1 MVVRQL
7 RQPRRGEV
15 LALLTSVPDLPGKV
29 FVTGADGFIGRHL
42 CERLE
47 RRGFTVTRAVR
58 ALPEGAVDKPRVA
71 TGALEAC
78 DRLSDLLAGHD
89 AIVHLAGRAHVLRET
104 STDPSEAFEW
114 ANVDATVRLAQAAI
128 AARVR
133 RFVFISSIGVLG
145 NRADRP
151 FTERD
156 VPAPAEPYAQSKL
169 RAERVLAEIARPTS
183 MQVVVLR
190 PTLVY
195 GPNCPGN
202 MARLVRFVARGIPL
216 PLAGFTN
223 KRSLIGVDNLA
234 SLIEASLTH
243 PAAAGETFLAADGE
257 DVSLPELIRY
267 LAAGLEVQARLFPFP
282 IDLVTL
288 AARMLGHGATFD
300 KLTAS
305 LRVDVTKA
313 RTLLGWS
320 PEVSVADGLRATGRS
335 FARRKLS

>member
-1 MVVRQL
+1 M
-7 RQPRRGEV
+7 
-15 LALLTSVPDLPGKV
+15 PDLPGKV
-29 FVTGADGFIGRHL
+29 FVTGANGFIGRHL

-47 RRGFTVTRAVR
+47 RRGLSVTRAVR
-58 ALPEGAVDKPRVA
+58 TRPDRAVDTPHVA
-71 TGALEAC
+71 TGELEAC
-78 DRLSDLLAGHD
+78 DRLHDMVTGHD
-89 AIVHLAGRAHVLRET
+89 AIIHLAGRAHVLRET
-104 STDPSEAFEW
+104 STDPRAAFER
-114 ANVDATVRLAQAAI
+114 ANVDAPARLAQAAI

-145 NRADRP
+145 NRSDRP
-151 FTERD
+151 LTESD
-156 VPAPAEPYAQSKL
+156 APAPAEPYAESKL
-169 RAERVLAEIARPTS
+169 RAEHVLAEIARPTS
-183 MQVVVLR
+183 MQVVILR

-202 MARLVRFVARGIPL
+202 MARLARLVARGTPL
-216 PLAGFTN
+216 PLATLTA

-243 PAAAGETFLAADGE
+243 PAAAGETFLAADGD

-282 IDLVTL
+282 VDVVSL

-320 PEVSVADGLRATGRS
+320 PEVAVADGLRATGRS
-335 FARRKLS
+335 FALRKLS

>member
-1 MVVRQL
+1 M
-7 RQPRRGEV
+7 
-15 LALLTSVPDLPGKV
+15 PDLRSRV

-58 ALPEGAVDKPRVA
+58 TQPEGAADKPRLT
-71 TGALEAC
+71 TGDLEAC
-78 DRLSDLLAGHD
+78 DRLHSMVAGHD

-104 STDPSEAFEW
+104 SSDPRAAFHR
-114 ANVDATVRLAQAAI
+114 ANVDATARLAQAAI

-145 NRADRP
+145 NRSDRP
-151 FTERD
+151 LTESD
-156 VPAPAEPYAQSKL
+156 APAPAEPYAESKL
-169 RAERVLAEIARPTS
+169 RAEQILAEVARPTS
-183 MQVVVLR
+183 MQLVVLR

-202 MARLVRFVARGIPL
+202 MARLARLVARGLPL
-216 PLAGFTN
+216 PLASFTEE
-223 KRSLIGVDNLA
+223 RSLMGVDNLA
-234 SLIEASLTH
+234 SLIEAALTH
-243 PAAAGETFLAADGE
+243 PAAAGETFLAADGD
-257 DVSLPELIRY
+257 DVSLAELIRY
-267 LAAGLEVQARLFPFP
+267 LAAGLQVRARLFPFP
-282 IDLVTL
+282 AGALSL
-288 AARMLGHGATFD
+288 AARVLGQGAVFD

-320 PEVSVADGLRATGRS
+320 PEIPVAEGLRATGRS
-335 FARRKLS
+335 FALRKRP